1 MSSDSVG
8 GTGAANS
15 NQPRG
20 GPQRHGESETERK
33 GEPDRDRE
41 GKWEKETE
49 VQSKKKKKSRGKNSE
64 TEREGVREEQHSGYG
79 FHHSEGCWLGV
90 GEWEASSPVW
100 R

>member
-15 NQPRG
+15 KQPRG
-20 GPQRHGESETERK
+20 GPQRHGEIKTERK

-49 VQSKKKKKSRGKNSE
+49 VQCKKKKKSRGENSK
-64 TEREGVREEQHSGYG
+64 TEREG
-79 FHHSEGCWLGV
+79 
-90 GEWEASSPVW
+90 
-100 R
+100 